1 MGNTVQVKEFGDA
14 LTEGRSDIAAQLDA
28 DLQLDP
34 CAKLERQDFGGD
46 TPLHLAARS
55 GLDGMVATW
64 LACPRD
70 VAGASART
78 VACLNA
84 KKRTVLHA
92 ACATTRERDDAA
104 ASAETERRWQLDFEN
119 ANGVIL
125 AREMVAIRARGATGA
140 TFTGDE
146 GSDDAAGEWGELV
159 AIENDTRDATL
170 RTVTIILKHSSCEEK
185 VLNLIDKEGN
195 TALHLAARS
204 GLPRCIA
211 ALLSAGARLDIVS
224 TIGRS
229 PADEAHVAKLL
240 TISGQLEARVVF
252 ATANDLLARLPPA
265 SFTHAGYMAQGLKL
279 QEIRREKDSEIIE
292 TSSILACRFTD
303 AEALL
308 RAFDWKRR
316 ELVEMYLDDALG
328 VCARAGVTISG
339 SGMDDY
345 GAECDDYESMAYDEC
360 EAAGGGASGVGN
372 DVGGEEEEERC
383 CLICAEEEED
393 LEEEGLKLHTLRGCT
408 HLFCNEC
415 WRQHLTAAIER
426 GGDGI
431 DALACPQIDC
441 DERVPPTFMEK
452 MVSVHTMEKFLR
464 FDLNSYVESNPA
476 IKWCP
481 HPGCGRAVLEDAT
494 NPDVLRLRGAP
505 RSTPLEAIVARL
517 RPSRSSVQCGVGHLF
532 CFLCA
537 GTAHDPCSCLLFKR
551 WDDYVL
557 EKTGA
562 RAQQQK
568 SDTCFSMRNYD

>member
-240 TISGQLEARVVF
+240 TISGQLEARVVLPQRTICLLVSHRRRLRTP
-252 ATANDLLARLPPA
+252 ATWHRA
-265 SFTHAGYMAQGLKL
+265 S
-279 QEIRREKDSEIIE
+279 
-292 TSSILACRFTD
+292 SSR
-303 AEALL
+303 
-308 RAFDWKRR
+308 K
-316 ELVEMYLDDALG
+316 
-328 VCARAGVTISG
+328 
-339 SGMDDY
+339 Y
-345 GAECDDYESMAYDEC
+345 GARKTAKSSKRARFSPVASPMRRRFSELLTGSDE
-360 EAAGGGASGVGN
+360 N
-372 DVGGEEEEERC
+372 
-383 CLICAEEEED
+383 
-393 LEEEGLKLHTLRGCT
+393 
-408 HLFCNEC
+408 
-415 WRQHLTAAIER
+415 
-426 GGDGI
+426 
-431 DALACPQIDC
+431 
-441 DERVPPTFMEK
+441 
-452 MVSVHTMEKFLR
+452 
-464 FDLNSYVESNPA
+464 
-476 IKWCP
+476 
-481 HPGCGRAVLEDAT
+481 
-494 NPDVLRLRGAP
+494 
-505 RSTPLEAIVARL
+505 
-517 RPSRSSVQCGVGHLF
+517 
-532 CFLCA
+532 
-537 GTAHDPCSCLLFKR
+537 
-551 WDDYVL
+551 
-557 EKTGA
+557 
-562 RAQQQK
+562 
-568 SDTCFSMRNYD
+568 